1 MNKLFSREV
10 KIGASVLIAL
20 LALVFG
26 INYLKGVNIFKASN
40 YYYASYTNVTGLAQS
55 APVTL
60 NGYKVGLVRDVAY
73 EYDNPGHV
81 RVELSLDRQLR
92 LPEGTSAAIVTD
104 MLGTSTIELRMGTS
118 PNYIEVGQKLN
129 AIEGSGLMDKVSTE
143 LMPTIMQIA
152 PHIDSL
158 VVALTAIAADPALT
172 SSVKRLDVIMA
183 NLEKS
188 TTRLDRAMSTM
199 PAIMGNANTTMANVS
214 EISANISQVS
224 KALAVLSEDLK
235 NMPLDST
242 LTHINNI
249 TANLD
254 EATEKLNSS
263 NSSLG
268 LLLNDPGLY
277 NNINNSAAH
286 IDSIL
291 IDLKKQPKRYIPSIK
306 IF

>member
-10 KIGASVLIAL
+10 KIGASVLVAL

-26 INYLKGVNIFKASN
+26 INYLKGVNIFKAAN

-224 KALAVLSEDLK
+224 KALAVLSDDLK

>member
-10 KIGASVLIAL
+10 KIGASMLVAL

-26 INYLKGVNIFKASN
+26 INYLKGVNIFKAAN
-40 YYYASYTNVTGLAQS
+40 YYYASYTNVAGLAQS

-92 LPEGTSAAIVTD
+92 LPEGTAAAIVTD

-118 PNYIEVGQKLN
+118 PNYIEVGQKLQ

-143 LMPTIMQIA
+143 LMPTIIQIA

-158 VVALTAIAADPALT
+158 VVALTAIAADPALQ

-188 TTRLDRAMSTM
+188 TTQLDRAMGAM
-199 PAIMGNANTTMANVS
+199 PSIMNNANATMANVK

-224 KALAVLSEDLK
+224 QALAVLSDDLK
-235 NMPLDST
+235 KMPLDST
-242 LTHINNI
+242 LTHLNNI

-268 LLLNDPGLY
+268 MLLNDPRLY
-277 NNINNSAAH
+277 KNIN
-286 IDSIL
+286 
-291 IDLKKQPKRYIPSIK
+291 K
-306 IF
+306 

>member
-1 MNKLFSREV
+1 M
-10 KIGASVLIAL
+10 
-20 LALVFG
+20 
-26 INYLKGVNIFKASN
+26 
-40 YYYASYTNVTGLAQS
+40 
-55 APVTL
+55 TL

-92 LPEGTSAAIVTD
+92 LPEGTAAAIVTD

-118 PNYIEVGQKLN
+118 PNYIEVGQKLQ

-143 LMPTIMQIA
+143 LMPTIIQIA

-158 VVALTAIAADPALT
+158 VVALTAIAADPALK
-172 SSVKRLDVIMA
+172 SSVRRLDVIMA

-188 TTRLDRAMSTM
+188 TTQLDRAMGAM
-199 PAIMGNANTTMANVS
+199 PSIMNNANATMANVK

-224 KALAVLSEDLK
+224 QALAVLSDDLK
-235 NMPLDST
+235 KMPLDST
-242 LTHINNI
+242 LNHLNNI

>member
-40 YYYASYTNVTGLAQS
+40 YYYASYTNVAGLAQS

-60 NGYKVGLVRDVAY
+60 NGYKVGLVREVAY

-118 PNYIEVGQKLN
+118 PNYMEVGQKLN
-129 AIEGSGLMDKVSTE
+129 AIEGGGLMDKVSTE
-143 LMPTIMQIA
+143 LMPTVMQIA

-188 TTRLDRAMSTM
+188 TTQLDRAMSTM

-249 TANLD
+249 TAHLD
-254 EATEKLNSS
+254 EATEQLNSS

-277 NNINNSAAH
+277 NNLNNSAAH
-286 IDSIL
+286 LDSIL

>member
-1 MNKLFSREV
+1 MKKLFSREII
-10 KIGASVLIAL
+10 IGASVLIAL

-26 INYLKGVNIFKASN
+26 INYLKGVNIFKAAN

-60 NGYKVGLVRDVAY
+60 NGYKVGLVRDISY

-81 RVELSLDRQLR
+81 KVEISLDRQLL
-92 LPEGTSAAIVTD
+92 LPEGTSAVIVTD
-104 MLGTSTIELRMGTS
+104 MLGTSTIELKMGTS
-118 PNYIEVGQKLN
+118 PNLLEVGSKI
-129 AIEGSGLMDKVSTE
+129 AGVEGSGLMDKVSTE
-143 LMPTIMQIA
+143 LMPSIMQIA

-158 VVALTAIAADPALT
+158 VVALTAVAADPALV
-172 SSVKRLDVIMA
+172 SSVKRLDAIMA
-183 NLEKS
+183 NLEA
-188 TTRLDRAMSTM
+188 TTTQLNRAV
-199 PAIMGNANTTMANVS
+199 PALLKNTNATMANVS

-224 KALAVLSEDLK
+224 KTLAVLSDDLK
-235 NMPLDST
+235 NLPLDST
-242 LTHINNI
+242 VNNLKNI
-249 TANLD
+249 TTNLD
-254 EATEKLNSS
+254 EATSKLNST

-277 NNINNSAAH
+277 HNLNNSAAH
-286 IDSIL
+286 VDSIL

>member
-1 MNKLFSREV
+1 MKKLFSREV

-26 INYLKGVNIFKASN
+26 INYLKGVNLFKAAN
-40 YYYASYTNVTGLAQS
+40 YYYASYTNVAGLSQS
-55 APVTL
+55 APVTV
-60 NGYKVGLVRDVAY
+60 NGYKVGLVREIAY

-92 LPEGTSAAIVTD
+92 VPEGTQAAIVTD

-118 PNYIEVGQKLN
+118 SKYLEIGENLEGV
-129 AIEGSGLMDKVSTE
+129 EGSGLMDKVTSE
-143 LMPTIMQIA
+143 LLPTVMQIA

-158 VVALTAIAADPALT
+158 VVALTAVASDPALL
-172 SSVKRLDVIMA
+172 SSVRRLDVIMA
-183 NLEKS
+183 NLETS
-188 TTRLDRAMSTM
+188 TTQLNAAMKGV
-199 PAIMGNANTTMANVS
+199 PAIVNNANTTMSNVK
-214 EISANISQVS
+214 EISADIAQVS
-224 KALAVLSEDLK
+224 KALAAISDDLK
-235 NMPLDST
+235 DMPLDST
-242 LTHINNI
+242 MRNINRI

-254 EATEKLNSS
+254 EATSRLNST

-277 NNINNSAAH
+277 NNLNNSAAH

-291 IDLKKQPKRYIPSIK
+291 IDVKKQPKRYIPSIK

>member
-1 MNKLFSREV
+1 MKKLFSREII
-10 KIGASVLIAL
+10 IGASVLIAL
-20 LALVFG
+20 LALVLG
-26 INYLKGVNIFKASN
+26 INYLKGVNIFKAAN

-60 NGYKVGLVRDVAY
+60 NGYKVGLVRDISY

-81 RVELSLDRQLR
+81 KVEISLDRQLL
-92 LPEGTSAAIVTD
+92 LPEGTSAVIVTD
-104 MLGTSTIELRMGTS
+104 MLGTSTIELKMGTS
-118 PNYIEVGQKLN
+118 PNLLEVGSKI
-129 AIEGSGLMDKVSTE
+129 AGVEGSGLMDKVSTE
-143 LMPTIMQIA
+143 LMPSIMQIA

-158 VVALTAIAADPALT
+158 VVALTAVAADPALV
-172 SSVKRLDVIMA
+172 SSVKRLDAIMA
-183 NLEKS
+183 NLEA
-188 TTRLDRAMSTM
+188 TTTQLNRAV
-199 PAIMGNANTTMANVS
+199 PALLKNTNATMANVS

-224 KALAVLSEDLK
+224 KTLAVLSDDLK
-235 NMPLDST
+235 NLPLDST
-242 LTHINNI
+242 VNNLKNI

-254 EATEKLNSS
+254 EATSKLNST

-277 NNINNSAAH
+277 HNLNNSAAH
-286 IDSIL
+286 VDSIL

>member
-1 MNKLFSREV
+1 MNKLFSREII
-10 KIGASVLIAL
+10 IGASVLIAL

-26 INYLKGVNIFKASN
+26 INYLKGVNIFKAAN
-40 YYYASYTNVTGLAQS
+40 YYYASYTNVAGLAQS

-60 NGYKVGLVRDVAY
+60 NGYKVGLVRDIAY

-81 RVELSLDRQLR
+81 KVEISLDRQLL
-92 LPEGTSAAIVTD
+92 LPEGTSAVIVTD

-118 PNYIEVGQKLN
+118 PNLLEVGSK
-129 AIEGSGLMDKVSTE
+129 ISGVVGSGLMDKVSTE
-143 LMPTIMQIA
+143 LMPSIIQIA

-158 VVALTAIAADPALT
+158 VVALTAVAADPALVN
-172 SSVKRLDVIMA
+172 SVRRLDTIMA
-183 NLEKS
+183 NLEA
-188 TTRLDRAMSTM
+188 TTTQLNRTV
-199 PAIMGNANTTMANVS
+199 PALLKNANSTMANVS
-214 EISANISQVS
+214 DISANISQVS
-224 KALAVLSEDLK
+224 SALAVLSDDLK
-235 NMPLDST
+235 RMPLDST
-242 LTHINNI
+242 LRNINSI

-254 EATEKLNSS
+254 EATSKLNST

-277 NNINNSAAH
+277 HNLNNSAAH
-286 IDSIL
+286 VDSIL

>member
-1 MNKLFSREV
+1 MKKLFSREII
-10 KIGASVLIAL
+10 IGASVLIAL

-26 INYLKGVNIFKASN
+26 INYLKGVNIFKAAN

-60 NGYKVGLVRDVAY
+60 DGYKVGLVRDISY

-81 RVELSLDRQLR
+81 KVEISLDRQLL
-92 LPEGTSAAIVTD
+92 LPEGTSAVIVTD
-104 MLGTSTIELRMGTS
+104 MLGTSTIELKMGTS
-118 PNYIEVGQKLN
+118 PNLLEVGSKI
-129 AIEGSGLMDKVSTE
+129 AGVEGSGLMDKVSTE
-143 LMPTIMQIA
+143 LMPSIMQIA

-158 VVALTAIAADPALT
+158 VVALTAVAADPALV
-172 SSVKRLDVIMA
+172 SSVKRLDAIMA
-183 NLEKS
+183 NLEA
-188 TTRLDRAMSTM
+188 TTTQLNRAV
-199 PAIMGNANTTMANVS
+199 PALLKNTNATMANVS

-224 KALAVLSEDLK
+224 KTLAVLSDDLK
-235 NMPLDST
+235 NLPLDST
-242 LTHINNI
+242 VNNLKNI

-254 EATEKLNSS
+254 EATSKLNST

-277 NNINNSAAH
+277 HNLNNSAAH
-286 IDSIL
+286 VDSIL

>member
-1 MNKLFSREV
+1 MLV
-10 KIGASVLIAL
+10 AL

-26 INYLKGVNIFKASN
+26 INYLKGVNIFKAAN
-40 YYYASYTNVTGLAQS
+40 YYYASYTNVAGLAQS

-92 LPEGTSAAIVTD
+92 LPEGTAAAIVTD

-118 PNYIEVGQKLN
+118 PNYIEVGQKLQ

-143 LMPTIMQIA
+143 LMPTIIQIA

-158 VVALTAIAADPALT
+158 VVALTAIAADPALQ

-188 TTRLDRAMSTM
+188 TTQLDRAMGAM
-199 PAIMGNANTTMANVS
+199 PSIMNNANATMANVK

-224 KALAVLSEDLK
+224 QALAVLSDDLK
-235 NMPLDST
+235 KMPLDST
-242 LTHINNI
+242 LTHLNNI

>member
-1 MNKLFSREV
+1 MKKLFSREII
-10 KIGASVLIAL
+10 IGASVLIAL

-26 INYLKGVNIFKASN
+26 INYLKGVTIFKAAN

-60 NGYKVGLVRDVAY
+60 NGYKVGLVRDISY

-81 RVELSLDRQLR
+81 KVEISLDRQLL
-92 LPEGTSAAIVTD
+92 LPEGTSAVIVTD
-104 MLGTSTIELRMGTS
+104 MLGTSTIELKMGTS
-118 PNYIEVGQKLN
+118 PNLLEVGSKI
-129 AIEGSGLMDKVSTE
+129 AGVEGSGLMDKVSTE
-143 LMPTIMQIA
+143 LMPSIMQIA

-158 VVALTAIAADPALT
+158 VVALTAVAADPALV
-172 SSVKRLDVIMA
+172 SSVKRLDAIMA
-183 NLEKS
+183 NLEA
-188 TTRLDRAMSTM
+188 TTTQLNRAV
-199 PAIMGNANTTMANVS
+199 PALLKNTNATMANVS

-224 KALAVLSEDLK
+224 KTLAVLSDDLK
-235 NMPLDST
+235 NLPLDST
-242 LTHINNI
+242 VNNLKNI

-254 EATEKLNSS
+254 EATSKLNST

-277 NNINNSAAH
+277 HNLNNSAAH
-286 IDSIL
+286 VDSIL

>member
-1 MNKLFSREV
+1 MKNLFSREV
-10 KIGASVLIAL
+10 IIGASVLIAL

-26 INYLKGVNIFKASN
+26 INYLKGVNIFKAAN
-40 YYYASYTNVTGLAQS
+40 YYYASYTNVAGLSQS
-55 APVTL
+55 APVTV
-60 NGYKVGLVRDVAY
+60 NGYKVGLVREIAY

-81 RVELSLDRQLR
+81 KVELSLDRQLR
-92 LPEGTSAAIVTD
+92 IPEGTQAAIVTD
-104 MLGTSTIELRMGTS
+104 MLGTATIELRMGTS
-118 PNYIEVGQKLN
+118 SRYLEVGETL
-129 AIEGSGLMDKVSTE
+129 EGVEVAGMMDKLSTE
-143 LMPTIMQIA
+143 LLPTVMQIA

-158 VVALTAIAADPALT
+158 VVALTAVASDPALL
-172 SSVKRLDVIMA
+172 SSVRRLDVIMS
-183 NLEKS
+183 NLESS
-188 TTRLDRAMSTM
+188 TTQLNNAMKSV
-199 PAIMGNANTTMANVS
+199 PAIVGNANTTMANVS

-224 KALAVLSEDLK
+224 KALASLSDDLK
-235 NMPLDST
+235 DMPLDST
-242 LTHINNI
+242 MRNINRI
-249 TANLD
+249 TANLN
-254 EATEKLNSS
+254 EATSKLNST

>member
-26 INYLKGVNIFKASN
+26 INYLKGVNIFKAAN

-92 LPEGTSAAIVTD
+92 LPEGTAAAIVTD

-118 PNYIEVGQKLN
+118 SKFIEVGQRLEG
-129 AIEGSGLMDKVSTE
+129 IEGAGLMDKVSTE
-143 LMPTIMQIA
+143 LMPTVMQIA

-158 VVALTAIAADPALT
+158 VVALTAIASDPALT

-188 TTRLDRAMSTM
+188 TTRLDRSMTSM
-199 PAIMGNANTTMANVS
+199 PAIMSNANTTMANVS

>member
-10 KIGASVLIAL
+10 KIGISVLVAL

-26 INYLKGVNIFKASN
+26 INYLKGVNIFKAAN
-40 YYYASYTNVTGLAQS
+40 YYYASYTNVAGLAQS

-60 NGYKVGLVRDVAY
+60 NGYKVGLVREVAY

-92 LPEGTSAAIVTD
+92 LPEGTAAAIVTD

-118 PNYIEVGQKLN
+118 PDYIEVGQKLQ
-129 AIEGSGLMDKVSTE
+129 AIEGGGLMDKVSTE
-143 LMPTIMQIA
+143 LMPTIIQIA

-158 VVALTAIAADPALT
+158 VVALTAIAADPALQ

-188 TTRLDRAMSTM
+188 TTQLDRAMGTM
-199 PAIMGNANTTMANVS
+199 PSIMNNANATMANVK

-224 KALAVLSEDLK
+224 QALAVLSDDLK
-235 NMPLDST
+235 KMPLDST
-242 LTHINNI
+242 LTHLNNI

-268 LLLNDPGLY
+268 LLLNDPALY

>member
-1 MNKLFSREV
+1 MDKLFSREV

-20 LALVFG
+20 VALVFG
-26 INYLKGVNIFKASN
+26 INYLKGVNIFKAAN

-60 NGYKVGLVRDVAY
+60 NGYKVGLVREVAY

-81 RVELSLDRQLR
+81 KVELSLDRQLR
-92 LPEGTSAAIVTD
+92 LPKGTSAAIVTD

-118 PNYIEVGQKLN
+118 PDYIEVGQKLQG
-129 AIEGSGLMDKVSTE
+129 IEGGGLMDKVSTE
-143 LMPTIMQIA
+143 LMPTIIQIA

-158 VVALTAIAADPALT
+158 VVALTAIASDPALT

-188 TTRLDRAMSTM
+188 TAQLDRAMSGM
-199 PAIMGNANTTMANVS
+199 PAIMSNANTTMANVS

-224 KALAVLSEDLK
+224 KALALLSDDLK

-242 LTHINNI
+242 LSHLNNI

-254 EATEKLNSS
+254 EATEQLNST

>member
-10 KIGASVLIAL
+10 KIGASVLVAL

-26 INYLKGVNIFKASN
+26 INYLKGVNIFKAAN
-40 YYYASYTNVTGLAQS
+40 YYYASYTNVAGLAQS

-92 LPEGTSAAIVTD
+92 LPEGTAAAIVTD

-118 PNYIEVGQKLN
+118 PNYIEVGQKLQ

-143 LMPTIMQIA
+143 LMPTIIQIA

-158 VVALTAIAADPALT
+158 VVALTAIAADPALQ

-188 TTRLDRAMSTM
+188 TTQLDRAMGAM
-199 PAIMGNANTTMANVS
+199 PSIMNNANATMANVK

-224 KALAVLSEDLK
+224 QALAVLSDDLK
-235 NMPLDST
+235 KMPLDST
-242 LTHINNI
+242 LTHLNNI

>member
-1 MNKLFSREV
+1 MKKLFSREII
-10 KIGASVLIAL
+10 IGASVLIAL

-26 INYLKGVNIFKASN
+26 INYLKGVNIFKAAN

-60 NGYKVGLVRDVAY
+60 NGYKVGLVRDIAY

-81 RVELSLDRQLR
+81 KVEISLDRQLL
-92 LPEGTSAAIVTD
+92 LPEGTSAVIVTD
-104 MLGTSTIELRMGTS
+104 MLGTSTIELKMGTS
-118 PNYIEVGQKLN
+118 PNLLEVGSKI
-129 AIEGSGLMDKVSTE
+129 AGVEGSGLMDKVSTE
-143 LMPTIMQIA
+143 LMPSIMQIA

-158 VVALTAIAADPALT
+158 VVALTAVAADPALV
-172 SSVKRLDVIMA
+172 SSVKRLDAIMA
-183 NLEKS
+183 NLEA
-188 TTRLDRAMSTM
+188 TTTQLNRAV
-199 PAIMGNANTTMANVS
+199 PALLKNTNATMANVS

-224 KALAVLSEDLK
+224 KTLAVLSDDLK
-235 NMPLDST
+235 NLPLDST
-242 LTHINNI
+242 VNNLKNI

-254 EATEKLNSS
+254 EATSKLNST

-277 NNINNSAAH
+277 HNLNNSAAH
-286 IDSIL
+286 VDSIL

>member
-1 MNKLFSREV
+1 MNKLFSREII
-10 KIGASVLIAL
+10 IGASVLIAL

-26 INYLKGVNIFKASN
+26 INYLKGVNIFKAAN
-40 YYYASYTNVTGLAQS
+40 YYYASYTNVAGLAQS

-60 NGYKVGLVRDVAY
+60 NGYKVGLVRDIAY

-81 RVELSLDRQLR
+81 KVEISLDRQLL
-92 LPEGTSAAIVTD
+92 LPEGPSAVIVTD

-118 PNYIEVGQKLN
+118 PNLLEVGSK
-129 AIEGSGLMDKVSTE
+129 ISGVVGSGLMDKVSTE
-143 LMPTIMQIA
+143 LMPSIIQIA

-158 VVALTAIAADPALT
+158 VVALTAVAADPALVN
-172 SSVKRLDVIMA
+172 SVRRLDAIMA
-183 NLEKS
+183 NLEA
-188 TTRLDRAMSTM
+188 TTTQLNRTV
-199 PAIMGNANTTMANVS
+199 PALLKNANSTMANVS
-214 EISANISQVS
+214 DISANISQVS
-224 KALAVLSEDLK
+224 SALAVLSDDLK
-235 NMPLDST
+235 RMPLDST
-242 LTHINNI
+242 LRNINSI

-254 EATEKLNSS
+254 EATSKLNST

-277 NNINNSAAH
+277 HNLNNSAAH
-286 IDSIL
+286 VDSIL

>member
-1 MNKLFSREV
+1 MNKLFSREII
-10 KIGASVLIAL
+10 IGASVLIAL

-26 INYLKGVNIFKASN
+26 INYLKGVNIFKAAN
-40 YYYASYTNVTGLAQS
+40 YYYASYTNVAGLAQS

-60 NGYKVGLVRDVAY
+60 NGYKVGLVRDIAY

-81 RVELSLDRQLR
+81 KVEISLDRQLL
-92 LPEGTSAAIVTD
+92 LPEGTSAVIVTD

-118 PNYIEVGQKLN
+118 PNLLEVGSK
-129 AIEGSGLMDKVSTE
+129 ISGVVGSGLMDKVSTE
-143 LMPTIMQIA
+143 LIPSIIQLA

-158 VVALTAIAADPALT
+158 VVALTAVAADPALVN
-172 SSVKRLDVIMA
+172 SVRRLDAIMA
-183 NLEKS
+183 NLEA
-188 TTRLDRAMSTM
+188 TTTQLNRTV
-199 PAIMGNANTTMANVS
+199 PALLKNANSTMANVS
-214 EISANISQVS
+214 DISANISQVS
-224 KALAVLSEDLK
+224 SALAVLSDDLK
-235 NMPLDST
+235 RMPLDST
-242 LTHINNI
+242 LRNINSI

-254 EATEKLNSS
+254 EATSKLNST

-277 NNINNSAAH
+277 HNLNNSAAH
-286 IDSIL
+286 VDSIL

>member
-20 LALVFG
+20 VALVFG
-26 INYLKGVNIFKASN
+26 INYLKGVNIFKAAN

-60 NGYKVGLVRDVAY
+60 NGYKVGLVREIAY

-92 LPEGTSAAIVTD
+92 LPEGTSAVIVTD
-104 MLGTSTIELRMGTS
+104 MLGTSTIELKMGTS
-118 PNYIEVGQKLN
+118 PNFIEVGNKLKGV
-129 AIEGSGLMDKVSTE
+129 EGSGLMDKVSTE
-143 LMPTIMQIA
+143 LMPTVMQIA
-152 PHIDSL
+152 PHLDSL
-158 VVALTAIAADPALT
+158 VVALHTIAADPALLT
-172 SSVKRLDVIMA
+172 AVRRLDVIMA
-183 NLEKS
+183 NLETS
-188 TTRLDRAMSTM
+188 TNQLNRAL

-224 KALAVLSEDLK
+224 KALASLSDDLK

-242 LTHINNI
+242 VTHLNSI

-254 EATEKLNSS
+254 EATSKLNST

-277 NNINNSAAH
+277 NNLNNSAAH
-286 IDSIL
+286 VDSIL

>member
-1 MNKLFSREV
+1 MKKLFSREV
-10 KIGASVLIAL
+10 IIGASVLIAL

-26 INYLKGVNIFKASN
+26 INYLKGVNIFKAAN
-40 YYYASYTNVTGLAQS
+40 YYYASYTNVAGLSQS
-55 APVTL
+55 APVTV
-60 NGYKVGLVRDVAY
+60 NGYKVGLVREIAY

-81 RVELSLDRQLR
+81 KVELSLDRQLR
-92 LPEGTSAAIVTD
+92 IPEGTQAAIVTD
-104 MLGTSTIELRMGTS
+104 MLGTATIELRMGTS
-118 PNYIEVGQKLN
+118 SRYLEVGETLQGVEV
-129 AIEGSGLMDKVSTE
+129 AGMMDKLSTE
-143 LMPTIMQIA
+143 LLPTVMQIA

-158 VVALTAIAADPALT
+158 VVALTAVASDPALL
-172 SSVKRLDVIMA
+172 SSVRRLDVIMS
-183 NLEKS
+183 NLESS
-188 TTRLDRAMSTM
+188 TTQLNNAMKSV
-199 PAIMGNANTTMANVS
+199 PAIVGNANTTMANVS
-214 EISANISQVS
+214 EISANITQVS
-224 KALAVLSEDLK
+224 KALASLSDDLK
-235 NMPLDST
+235 DMPLDST
-242 LTHINNI
+242 MRNINRI

-254 EATEKLNSS
+254 EATSKLNST

>member
-1 MNKLFSREV
+1 MNKLFSREII
-10 KIGASVLIAL
+10 IGASVLIAL

-26 INYLKGVNIFKASN
+26 INYLKGVNIFKAAN
-40 YYYASYTNVTGLAQS
+40 YYYASYTNVAGLAQS

-60 NGYKVGLVRDVAY
+60 NGYKVGLVRDIAY

-81 RVELSLDRQLR
+81 KVEISLDRQLL
-92 LPEGTSAAIVTD
+92 LPEGTSAVIVTD

-118 PNYIEVGQKLN
+118 PNLLEVGSK
-129 AIEGSGLMDKVSTE
+129 ISGVVGSGLMDKVSTE
-143 LMPTIMQIA
+143 LMPSIIQIA

-158 VVALTAIAADPALT
+158 VVALTAVAADPALVN
-172 SSVKRLDVIMA
+172 SVRRLDAIMA
-183 NLEKS
+183 NLEA
-188 TTRLDRAMSTM
+188 TTTQLNRTV
-199 PAIMGNANTTMANVS
+199 PALLKNANSTMANVS
-214 EISANISQVS
+214 DISANISQVS
-224 KALAVLSEDLK
+224 SALAVLSEDLK
-235 NMPLDST
+235 RMPLDST
-242 LTHINNI
+242 LRNINSI

-254 EATEKLNSS
+254 EATSKLNST

-277 NNINNSAAH
+277 HNLNNSAAH
-286 IDSIL
+286 VDSIL